1 MRKAINQHK
10 TLVDL
15 LRAMDRKNAVTITA
29 LKEEKDEVTGRK
41 TGRLV
46 ETVRTIEIFDAAV
59 SEVGDIRVIAM
70 DRETGEQRSFR
81 IDRILFYT
89 IHRMGFVV
97 PREENEANRREVSD
111 ELAELGPIEITES
124 LSDRLADR
132 ADRADAHG
140 LSHLADLLW
149 DASDNLIWAASGMA
163 LAA

>member
-1 MRKAINQHK
+1 MRKATNQTK

-15 LRAMDRKNAVTITA
+15 MRAMDRQQPVTITA
-29 LKEEKDEVTGRK
+29 LKEEKDEAGRK

-59 SEVGDIRVIAM
+59 SEVGDIRIIAM

-81 IDRILFYT
+81 LDRILFYT
-89 IHRMGFVV
+89 IHRVAFVV
-97 PREENEANRREVSD
+97 PREAEEPTHTDLAD
-111 ELAELGPIEITES
+111 ELAEMGPIDVTWV
-124 LSDRLADR
+124 LVDNLTNR

-140 LSHLADLLW
+140 LTPLADLLW
-149 DASDNLIWAASGMA
+149 EAAANLEWTASVE